1 MSPDVALHQFVGALT
16 EVAPEVDPATL
27 DPDADLFAQ
36 VDIDSMDLLTVLE
49 IIRERTGVDVPEDDY
64 AALATP
70 RLAAAY
76 IAERAGG

>member
-1 MSPDVALHQFVGALT
+1 MSPDEALRVFMAALA
-16 EVAPEVDPATL
+16 EVAPEVDAGTL
-27 DPDADLFAQ
+27 DPDVDLFAQ

-49 IIRERTGVDVPEDDY
+49 ILRQRTGVDVPEADY

-76 IAERAGG
+76 LAERVDD

>member
-1 MSPDVALHQFVGALT
+1 MSPDEALQVFVAALT
-16 EVAPEVDPATL
+16 EVAPEVDAATL
-27 DPDADLFAQ
+27 DPDVDLFAQ

-49 IIRERTGVDVPEDDY
+49 ILRERTGVDVPEDDY

-76 IAERAGG
+76 LAERVEG